1 MAVKRGSSRLE
12 AGGSAATWCLGCPLP
27 EVHVTD
33 TDPPMLYAA
42 HIFVCTNRRPDNH
55 PRGCCAAQGSEK
67 LRDYMKARAKELK
80 IPDIR
85 VNTAGCLERCEFGP
99 AMVIYPD
106 GVWYRPKTVADV
118 EEILQTHVIGGGRVR
133 RLMLTEQ
140 DVPPPKG

>member
-1 MAVKRGSSRLE
+1 MQARHAFGDAS
-12 AGGSAATWCLGCPLP
+12 
-27 EVHVTD
+27 VTNA
-33 TDPPMLYAA
+33 DPPPFYAA
-42 HIFVCTNRRPDNH
+42 HIFVCTNRRPDDH
-55 PRGCCAAQGSEK
+55 PRGCCAARGSEK

-106 GVWYRPKTVADV
+106 GVWYRPMNVEDV
-118 EEILQTHVIGGGRVR
+118 EEILQVHVIGGGRVR
-133 RLMLTEQ
+133 RLMLTEK